1 MIAFLYF
8 YEVNKIFIMRKLLLF
23 AIVLIVGKAYTQEPS
38 IVPNEI
44 LVQLDKGISMSHITP
59 ELNDIPILEYKL
71 ISKALNIWQI
81 RLLPSITENNAINAF
96 YRSKNI
102 LVAQKNHKVTTRL
115 NIPNDQLINQQ
126 WQYFQMSDGDI
137 DAGEAWDVTTGGT
150 TLNGNLI
157 VAAVLDDGHDI
168 DHEDF
173 GDNIWIN
180 EVEIPDNDLDDDQ
193 NGYVDDYL
201 GWNTVANDG
210 NIAGGSH
217 GTPVAGIIGAKG
229 NNGIGVAGVN
239 WDVKLM
245 IIRNDFDTNE
255 AEVIEAYS
263 YALDARILYNQ
274 TNGTEGA
281 FIVATNASWGVDF
294 GNPANAPLWCALYDT
309 LGQNGILS
317 CGATINGN
325 FDVDIVGDLPTACP
339 SEYLISVTN
348 TNINDIKVTDA
359 GYGVQTIDLG
369 APGEGAFTTSW
380 NNGYGGFGGTSGAT
394 PHVTGTIAL
403 LYSAP
408 CQELADLADNDPAEA
423 ARIVRDLI
431 LDNVDSN
438 LSLNGITTTGGRLN
452 VNNAVQALM
461 ANCGALLN
469 VTEYKNN
476 TPFINVYPNPSTGLV
491 TISNSANK
499 PLGKITI
506 YALDGRLVKTINSFN
521 NNSVDI
527 SEMADGV
534 YIFKISFEGSNTTH
548 NKIVV
553 KK

>member
-1 MIAFLYF
+1 
-8 YEVNKIFIMRKLLLF
+8 MRKLLLF